1 MEDIRRQ
8 LGRWKGRCVI
18 CEVQGQPPNHAL
30 EQCRARAGE
39 MAHEMRSSGCYVCRA
54 PREVCNR
61 WVRDD
66 RAVGRIKQRAH
77 VERCD
82 YEGVMLGA
90 VVGIAYAVDEVG
102 DEWLQRLEG
111 QEGVVGVRE
120 GQVKELAGY
129 LKKAREMDG
138 CESNN
143 LTWEFWWITR
153 RVEGYIGGR
162 GQIDDR

>member
-1 MEDIRRQ
+1 M
-8 LGRWKGRCVI
+8 I
-18 CEVQGQPPNHAL
+18 CEVQEQPSNHAL
-30 EQCRARAGE
+30 ERCRVRAGE
-39 MAHEMRSSGCYVCRA
+39 IAHEFRSNVEARLGRMRSSGCYVCRA

-66 RAVGRIKQRAH
+66 RAVGRMKQRAH

-102 DEWLQRLEG
+102 NEWLQRLEG
-111 QEGVVGVRE
+111 HEGVVGVRE

-129 LKKAREMDG
+129 LKKARVIDG

-143 LTWEFWWITR
+143 LTREFWWITR
-153 RVEGYIGGR
+153 RVEGYIGGGCR
-162 GQIDDR
+162 